1 MKKTVFITGGDRG
14 IGKAIALEYAK
25 HGYNIIFTYYT
36 KLERAEETAKEI
48 EEKYQKEVS
57 FFPLDLSQEEEINH
71 LCEQLGDID
80 VLINNAGIALDTI
93 FEDKAKENFE
103 KILEVNL
110 IGPFLLSKEIGKK
123 MLEKKRGCIINIS
136 STNGI
141 DTPYIEGLDYDASKA
156 ALISLTH
163 NLAQY
168 FAPHIRVNAI
178 ASGWVDTEMNKDL
191 GETFQAKEEEKI
203 LLGHFAKPEEI
214 ASVAYFLASDGASY
228 ITDTII
234 RVDGGVRR

>member
-48 EEKYQKEVS
+48 EEKYQKEIS

-123 MLEKKRGCIINIS
+123 MLEKK
-136 STNGI
+136 
-141 DTPYIEGLDYDASKA
+141 EVAS
-156 ALISLTH
+156 LISVL
-163 NLAQY
+163 
-168 FAPHIRVNAI
+168 PM
-178 ASGWVDTEMNKDL
+178 E
-191 GETFQAKEEEKI
+191 
-203 LLGHFAKPEEI
+203 
-214 ASVAYFLASDGASY
+214 
-228 ITDTII
+228 
-234 RVDGGVRR
+234 